1 MLYGLLFDWSISVLT
16 YNFMP
21 KRFNEYLILLSQSA
35 VAEEPMD
42 TEQCEKEV
50 DQLVMVIMVI
60 PAVSFYLLYNLQNPE
75 QNFPK
80 SIIQIPL
87 SSIWRCF
94 HRLYLDHSLS
104 QFHKYMTSISGLILI
119 ILIINILD
127 YLLIN
132 I

>member
-16 YNFMP
+16 YNFMS
-21 KRFNEYLILLSQSA
+21 KHFNEYIYLILLSRGA

-75 QNFPK
+75 
-80 SIIQIPL
+80 
-87 SSIWRCF
+87 
-94 HRLYLDHSLS
+94 
-104 QFHKYMTSISGLILI
+104 
-119 ILIINILD
+119 
-127 YLLIN
+127 
-132 I
+132 